1 MFKTGKAVRRTAG
14 WIAAALMAAGI
25 AGAAHAQTL
34 RMWGPEQLNDP
45 EIAKLWNEIKADFE
59 KRNPGVTVQ
68 YMQPTG
74 TITNGAVQAAIQ
86 SDAGPDVIL
95 TNSGIGRVGVVAE
108 AKLVVPLTAYYEQRG
123 WKLRLHGWL
132 YDELKTHFA
141 GEIYEF
147 PDGLDVIG
155 LWYHKDVFAQRGWQ
169 APKTYAELLALFDE
183 AKKAGLQP
191 LVVGPR
197 NNASGG
203 HLFGNLMQVTA
214 GQKTVGE
221 VLAGRRPWTDPAL
234 VASAQRLIDLVD
246 RGALA
251 KDMVALDLDGAARL
265 FFTKRAAFMFAG
277 PWFTSNARRAGYNLD
292 NAGFM
297 TVPVDAGQGES
308 LPTGGVGWSWMISAN
323 SKQKDLALRWL
334 DYIVSQEVMVKRAS
348 HASNWMVFPQAL
360 PGLSPSTPVLKTIFD
375 TANKGVGYNP
385 SVYIPGNVVEAYLQA
400 ITGLVGGQV
409 NARDAM
415 AGIQAQAERAPRR

>member
-1 MFKTGKAVRRTAG
+1 MLKFMTAAR
-14 WIAAALMAAGI
+14 AAASGLLAA
-25 AGAAHAQTL
+25 AMVLFLAEAAAAQTL

-74 TITNGAVQAAIQ
+74 TISNGAVQAAIQ
-86 SDAGPDVIL
+86 SDAGPDVLL
-95 TNSGIGRVGVVAE
+95 TNSGIGRVGVVAN
-108 AKLVVPLTAYYEQRG
+108 AKLVQPLGAAYEKRG
-123 WKLRLHGWL
+123 WKDRLHPWL
-132 YDELKTHFA
+132 YAELKRQFD

-155 LWYHKDVFAQRGWQ
+155 LWYHKDVMTQKGWQ
-169 APKTYAELLALFDE
+169 VPQTYAQLLALFDE
-183 AKKAGLQP
+183 ARKAGLQP

-214 GQKTVGE
+214 GRDKVGE
-221 VLAGRRPWTDPAL
+221 VVAGKRPWTDPAI
-234 VASAQRLIDLVD
+234 VASAQRVIDLVE

-251 KDMVALDLDGAARL
+251 KDMVALDLDAAARL

-277 PWFTSNARRAGYNLD
+277 PWFTSNARRAGYDLD
-292 NAGFM
+292 KAGFM
-297 TVPVDAGQGES
+297 PLPVDPGQGES
-308 LPTGGVGWSWMISAN
+308 LPTGGVGWSWMVSAK
-323 SKQKDLALRWL
+323 SKQTDLALRWI
-334 DYIVSQEVMVKRAS
+334 DYIVSQEVMVKRAT

-360 PGLSPSTPVLKTIFD
+360 PGLQPSTPILKTIFD
-375 TANKGVGYNP
+375 SANKGVGYNP

-409 NARDAM
+409 NAKDAM
-415 AGIQAQAERAPRR
+415 AGIQVQAERAARP